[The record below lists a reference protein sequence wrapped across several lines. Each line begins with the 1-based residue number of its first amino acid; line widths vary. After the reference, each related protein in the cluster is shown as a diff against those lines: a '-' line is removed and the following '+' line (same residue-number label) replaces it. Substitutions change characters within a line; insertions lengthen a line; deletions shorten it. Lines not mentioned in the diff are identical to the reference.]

1 MLEFKASMTAVLNKG
16 IVDENVKNTSSDIP
30 QKLPIRLR
38 LFYLSQRL
46 RAHGLRIFDALQ
58 AGFWLGILNSD
69 QINAVVSNLYEESN
83 LYRTAAHNLNGFFP
97 YESELIRDH
106 FNGCRS
112 VVVAAAGGGREMI
125 ALARAGVRVDGF
137 ECNPGLVEK
146 CKEFLA
152 EAGVSG
158 RILYSLPDQVPSQLQ
173 QYDGGIVGYG
183 ALAHMSGRT
192 KRVNFLRAM
201 KDHLRPQAPLLL
213 SVGRRPEGSRYHIWL
228 CRFARAI
235 RLLRG
240 STEPVEPGDDLL
252 NCFTHRFLESEM
264 RAELEEAGFKVLA
277 YIETHDMFVVAQA

>member
-1 MLEFKASMTAVLNKG
+1 MLKCPASMTAVLNKG
-16 IVDENVKNTSSDIP
+16 IVDENVKSTSTGIP
-30 QKLPIRLR
+30 EQPTIRLR
-38 LFYLSQRL
+38 LFYLSQRF
-46 RAHGLRIFDALQ
+46 RARALRIFDALQ
-58 AGFWLGILNSD
+58 AGFWLGILNGD
-69 QINAVVSNLYEESN
+69 QIDALVSNLYDESN

-106 FNGCRS
+106 FKGCQS

-192 KRVNFLRAM
+192 KRINFLRAM

-213 SVGRRPEGSRYHIWL
+213 SVGRRPQGSRYHVWTYRL
-228 CRFARAI
+228 ARVI
-235 RLLRG
+235 RLLRR
-240 STEPVEPGDDLL
+240 SSEPVEPGDDLV

-264 RAELEEAGFKVLA
+264 RAELQEAGLNVIA